1 MVAPVTGLAACLQE
15 DVHVMLSHLFER
27 FAKSSPV
34 TVMVQALLEH
44 ALNPQFVD
52 DLFQRH
58 ARRQKA
64 RTLLFSTLIDLM
76 TLVVCRVRPS
86 LHAAYQLRCE
96 QVNVAVKCVYNKLNR
111 VEPHVARQLAR
122 ETSARLS
129 AVTDKL
135 GVKFPPVVKGYSTR
149 ILDGGHLAATERR
162 LKELRKS
169 RSAPLPGQVLC
180 VLDGDRRTMVDVFPY
195 EDAHAQERSFLID
208 VLDTQ
213 TPGELWIADR
223 NFCTSLFLFQTA
235 ANGAYIIVRQHATNV
250 RWTPEGKR
258 RRVGSVD
265 GGVVYEQA
273 VKLWEDEEICLLA
286 RRVTVVLDKPTEDGD
301 REIHLLTNLPK
312 KVRACVVSSAYRQR
326 WRVEGAFG
334 ELDAVLEAEI
344 DTLAYP
350 RAALL
355 AFCLATIAYNLMRT
369 MRAALASVHGVEK
382 VEQEVSSYYLG
393 AEIGATW
400 RGMLVAIPD
409 TDWQKKYSDLPP
421 RKLALQLKQLA
432 RQVQLRQFKKHTRG
446 PKKPVKLPPL
456 DKRHP
461 HVATARVLAEQK

>member
-1 MVAPVTGLAACLQE
+1 
-15 DVHVMLSHLFER
+15 MLSPLFER
-27 FAKSSPV
+27 FAKCSPV

-44 ALNPQFVD
+44 ALSAQFVD

-58 ARRQKA
+58 AQRQRP
-64 RTLLFSTLIDLM
+64 RTLLFSTLIDLL

-96 QVNVAVKCVYNKLNR
+96 QVNVAVKSVYNKLNR

-129 AVTDKL
+129 DVTDGL
-135 GVKFPPVVKGYSTR
+135 RVKFPAVVKGFTTR
-149 ILDGGHLAATERR
+149 ILDGCHLAATERR
-162 LKELRKS
+162 LKELRTS

-180 VLDGDRRTMVDVFPY
+180 VLDGDRRTIVDVFPY
-195 EDAHAQERSFLID
+195 EDAHAQERSFLTD
-208 VLDTQ
+208 VLDFQ
-213 TPGELWIADR
+213 KSGELWIADR

-235 ANGAYIIVRQHATNV
+235 ANAAYFIVRQHATNV

-258 RRVGSVD
+258 RRVGPVD
-265 GGVVYEQA
+265 GGVLYEQA
-273 VKLWEDEEICLLA
+273 VRLWEDEHTSAVA
-286 RRVTVVLDKPTEDGD
+286 RRVTIVLDKPTEDGD
-301 REIHLLTNLPK
+301 HEIHLLTNLPK
-312 KVRACVVSSAYRQR
+312 KVRARAVASAYRQR

-355 AFCLATIAYNLMRT
+355 AFCLATTAYNLLRT
-369 MRAALASVHGVEK
+369 MRAALASIHGVEK

-409 TDWQKKYSDLPP
+409 TVWQKKYGDLPP

-446 PKKPVKLPPL
+446 PKKPVSLPPIN
-456 DKRHP
+456 KRHP
-461 HVATARVLAEQK
+461 HVATARLLAERT